1 MSKQRYVYF
10 IRPVGMPGLV
20 KIGFSNNPAK
30 RLDNMLCWSPIPLEI
45 AATIPGDIKLEGR
58 IHGLFKD
65 CHSHREW
72 FNETPQLTRFI
83 ERLAAGE
90 SIEALTDMSAPA
102 ISLRAGRPRKNP
114 EKHGLPRTV
123 AA

>member
-1 MSKQRYVYF
+1 MKYVYF
-10 IRPVGMPGLV
+10 IRPVGMPDLV

-30 RLDNMLCWSPIPLEI
+30 RLDNMLCWSPIPLELV
-45 AATIPGDIKLEGR
+45 ATIPGDIKLEGR
-58 IHGLFKD
+58 IHGLFKG

-72 FNETPQLTRFI
+72 FKETPELTRFM

-90 SIEALTDMSAPA
+90 PIEALTDMSAPA
-102 ISLRAGRPRKNP
+102 ISLRAGRKNRKRKKNGIP
-114 EKHGLPRTV
+114 HKE